1 MSDSFIKVI
10 ESLNNKKENKESV
23 LSVPCVVTEKLDNEM
38 VKVRLV
44 SNNATYT
51 VPNRSGND
59 VTIGENVSL
68 FYNGIIITESQ
79 AYIGAVLNKRS
90 DKYYTKPETDNML
103 NGMSIEKMSKAEY
116 DSLPVKNPNRVYFV
130 YNPDNS
136 YDIYIGT
143 IKING
148 EGGGYEN
155 LPVHIKAKIQEYLDS
170 ESVVVNFSD
179 GTLSDTIEFAVT
191 SPSQTYGS
199 GTLTIKPREKCIL
212 LAFVVYYFAD
222 QDEVFKRFQE
232 AGFQELDRYY
242 VYEYTTKIDPVCR
255 YGVVVLSKQSN
266 GSTTTLRGSD
276 TAQPPYRCSNI
287 SFAALYNAESVTVT
301 HCGNANTYSS
311 YSYSYYT
318 EGEAKPYHIWKG
330 FKVEMASKPCLYFYE
345 QQYAGVSKGVYTSG
359 GIGLNEYN
367 FDVETQAAAL
377 AYGGRL
383 NYNGQKTGGSDLL
396 WMYYEYAD
404 TTSQGVERDAEGYPY
419 PHGVGLITVEI
430 NERSETE

>member
-10 ESLNNKKENKESV
+10 ESLNNKRENKESV
-23 LSVPCVVTEKLDNEM
+23 LSVPCIVTEKLDNEM

-44 SNNATYT
+44 SNNAIYT

-59 VTIGENVSL
+59 VAIGENVSL
-68 FYNGIIITESQ
+68 FYNGTIITESQ

-116 DSLPVKNPNRVYFV
+116 DALPVKNPNRVYFV

-170 ESVVVNFSD
+170 ESVVVNFRD

-191 SPSQTYGS
+191 SPSTPYGNTS
-199 GTLTIKPREKCIL
+199 LTIKPREKCIL
-212 LAFVVYYFAD
+212 LAFVVYFFAD

-242 VYEYTTKIDPVCR
+242 IYHYDTKIDPDCR

-266 GSTTTLRGSD
+266 GSTTTLSGNGN
-276 TAQPPYRCSNI
+276 TQPYYRLSSI

-301 HCGNANTYSS
+301 HCGNGNTYSS
-311 YSYSYYT
+311 YNYSFYT

-330 FKVEMASKPCLYFYE
+330 FKVPMASKPCLYFYE
-345 QQYAGVSKGVYTSG
+345 QQYSGNSKGVYTSG

-367 FDVETQAAAL
+367 FDVETQDKAL
-377 AYGGRL
+377 SYGGRL
-383 NYNGQKTGGSDLL
+383 SYNGQKTGGSDLL
-396 WMYYEYAD
+396 WMYFNYAD

-419 PHGVGLITVEI
+419 PHSVGLITVEI